1 MAKKKNPAAVAL
13 AKLRLKRMTAEER
26 REVARQGGLVGGKA
40 RAKKLSR
47 KERQEIGRKGAEVR
61 WASARK
67 RAGNTGKKNTS

>member
-26 REVARQGGLVGGKA
+26 REVARRGGLVGGKA

-47 KERQEIGRKGAEVR
+47 KERQEIGRKAAEVR
-61 WASARK
+61 WAGAKK
-67 RAGNTGKKNTS
+67 RADNPGKKKTS